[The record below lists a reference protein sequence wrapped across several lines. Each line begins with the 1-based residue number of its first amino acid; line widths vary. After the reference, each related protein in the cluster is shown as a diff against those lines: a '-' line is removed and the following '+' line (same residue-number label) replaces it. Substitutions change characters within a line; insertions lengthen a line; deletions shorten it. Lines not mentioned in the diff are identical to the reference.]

1 MRPPKPVN
9 RIFNQRT
16 AETPWIARDLRS
28 IMDVQSLPTLTSP
41 ERVAAIFGD
50 LCELSDDC
58 LMTATVD
65 DQRRLIRVDV
75 IRRSMEGDL
84 RTNVE
89 SILAGVILSKG
100 HGFYL
105 IRGHR
110 TEKPAPSQMDFDL
123 ADKFRTVAKLLGY
136 RFLDYVHIGRKE
148 YCYLNPEAME
158 LTTKA
163 LKQN

>member
-1 MRPPKPVN
+1 MKQSRPVN
-9 RIFNQRT
+9 RVFNQRT

-28 IMDVQSLPTLTSP
+28 IMDVQSLPTLHTP

-75 IRRSMEGDL
+75 IRRSMGGDL

-105 IRGHR
+105 IRGHA
-110 TEKPAPSQMDFDL
+110 TEKPIPSQIDFDL
-123 ADKFRTVAKLLGY
+123 AEKFRTVAKLLGY

-148 YCYLNPEAME
+148 YCFLNPEAME
-158 LTTKA
+158 LTAKA